1 MGLQTWRRWQWYG
14 LFPLSLLSLR
24 ALCDCTVTILQLT
37 VCECETLNI
46 SRLMASLVTQGFMIR
61 SYDAPN
67 DAGRG
72 SLWPSLR
79 IP

>member
-1 MGLQTWRRWQWYG
+1 MVVL
-14 LFPLSLLSLR
+14 
-24 ALCDCTVTILQLT
+24 V

-79 IP
+79 FGPHWHNSKITRVIIVHAVLDVGTKTRKHRWSS